1 MSDLTVL
8 IAGGA
13 GFIGSHLCDAL
24 VERGDGVVCVDN
36 LITGR
41 RRNVS
46 HLDDR
51 PGFRFV
57 DCDVAALTEEA
68 LGAAGID
75 PSTLD
80 VMVNLASPAS
90 PRDYR
95 ALPLETL
102 HAGSA
107 GTTALLELARATSAR
122 FVLGS
127 TSEVYGDPHQHPQ
140 VETYWGNVN
149 PIGERSVYDEA
160 KRFGEAVTSAYHRRH
175 ELDCAIVRIF
185 NTYGPRMKLDD
196 GRVVTNFVGQALHG
210 EPLTVYGDG
219 SQTRSLCYVDDLVR
233 GLMAT
238 IDADSY
244 GPYNLGN
251 PIELTILELAG
262 LVLELTGSDSTAVK
276 LPLPADD
283 PHRRRPDITRAHA
296 DLGWEPKVG
305 LREGLLATIESL
317 RRDLDT

>member
-1 MSDLTVL
+1 
-8 IAGGA
+8 
-13 GFIGSHLCDAL
+13 
-24 VERGDGVVCVDN
+24 
-36 LITGR
+36 
-41 RRNVS
+41 
-46 HLDDR
+46 
-51 PGFRFV
+51 
-57 DCDVAALTEEA
+57 
-68 LGAAGID
+68 
-75 PSTLD
+75 
-80 VMVNLASPAS
+80 
-90 PRDYR
+90 
-95 ALPLETL
+95 
-102 HAGSA
+102 
-107 GTTALLELARATSAR
+107 
-122 FVLGS
+122 
-127 TSEVYGDPHQHPQ
+127 
-140 VETYWGNVN
+140 
-149 PIGERSVYDEA
+149 VYDEA

-196 GRVVTNFVGQALHG
+196 GRVVTNFVGQALRG